1 LAVGKDQT
9 LALLNSH
16 FGYDRFR
23 PWQEDIISNVLSRRD
38 TLVLMPT
45 GGGKSLCYQL
55 PALYFD
61 GLTLVVSPLIALMK
75 DQVDVLQAN
84 GIAAEFIN
92 SSLDPEEIN
101 RVQRSAQQGRL
112 KILYLAP
119 ERLAQSR
126 FRSFLHTLRVS
137 LIAIDEAHCIS
148 EWGHDFRPE
157 YRNLNALRSE
167 FPGVPVIALTATATN
182 RVRQDIVA
190 QLQLWEPRTFLASF
204 NRANLTYLI
213 QPKKDAFAGLLAHLR
228 RHEDEST
235 IIYCYSRRETE
246 ALSADL
252 NAQGLRAL
260 PYHAG
265 LDGSMRM
272 QAQEKFIRDEVPIIV
287 ATIAFG
293 MGIDKPDI
301 RLVVHY
307 ALPKS
312 LEGYYQETGRAGR
325 DGLPSDCV
333 LLYSYGDRTKQEFFI
348 NQIVDRL
355 ERQNAQQKLE
365 QVVEFCELQTCRRR
379 FLMEYFGERWDEER
393 CNGCDVC
400 LTPGEEFEAT
410 EISQKI
416 LSAVIRTGERF
427 GINHV
432 IGVLRGVKTRRII
445 ELGHDQLKV
454 YGIARD
460 FTDDELKQIS
470 GLLLA
475 KRLLVK
481 NGREYPTLAVTQ
493 AGLTFLRQ
501 RERLTLARPKQ
512 SAEVIPVPRASTLEY
527 DQSLFEQLRS
537 CRKKMADDRNVPPYV
552 IFSDVSLQEMS
563 YYRPQSLVSFAGIH
577 GVGKAKLQ
585 EYGEVFLAV
594 IRRHAGTHGLTERPI
609 PPRQR
614 NPVRQ
619 SERTAARPQKGST
632 YDETRE
638 LFLQS
643 LSITEIANRRG
654 LSEDTILKHLERLV
668 EAGERLEF
676 DHLMPSPA
684 RLATIEAAFQKADSQ
699 FLAPVRELLGQEY
712 SYQELKLV
720 SLYRRQRQALAT

>member
-1 LAVGKDQT
+1 LAVREDQT

-16 FGYDRFR
+16 FGYQSFR
-23 PWQEDIISNVLSRRD
+23 PLQEDIISNVLSRKD

-55 PALYFD
+55 PALCFD

-92 SSLDPEEIN
+92 SSLAPEEIN
-101 RVQRSAQQGRL
+101 RIQRSAQQGLL

-119 ERLAQSR
+119 ERLAQTR
-126 FRSFLHTLRVS
+126 FRSFLRNLEVS

-157 YRNLNALRSE
+157 YRNLNSLRTE

-182 RVRQDIVA
+182 RVREDIVA
-190 QLQLWEPRTFLASF
+190 QLQLREPRTFLASF

-213 QPKKDAFAGLLAHLR
+213 QSKADAFAGLLAHLR
-228 RHEDEST
+228 RHENEST

-252 NAQGLRAL
+252 NARGLQSL

-265 LDGSMRM
+265 LDRGVRI
-272 QAQEKFIRDEVPIIV
+272 QTQENFIRDQVPIIA

-333 LLYSYGDRTKQEFFI
+333 LLYSYGDKTRQEFFI
-348 NQIVDRL
+348 NQIGDRL
-355 ERQNAQQKLE
+355 ERQNARQKLE

-379 FLMEYFGERWDEER
+379 FLMKYFGERWDEVR

-400 LTPGEEFEAT
+400 LTPKEDFEAT
-410 EISQKI
+410 EITQKI

-427 GINHV
+427 GINHIV
-432 IGVLRGVKTRRII
+432 GVLRGVTTRRVR
-445 ELGHDQLKV
+445 ELKHDQLKV
-454 YGIARD
+454 YGIARE
-460 FTDDELKQIS
+460 FREEELKQIS
-470 GLLLA
+470 GLLVA
-475 KRLLVK
+475 NGMLVK
-481 NGREYPTLAVTQ
+481 NGGEYPTLAVTQ
-493 AGLTFLRQ
+493 VGHTFLKQ
-501 RERLTLARPKQ
+501 REQLTLARPKQ
-512 SAEVIPVPRASTLEY
+512 STGAVPIPGAPALEY

-537 CRKKMADDRNVPPYV
+537 CRKKLADDRNVPPYV
-552 IFSDVSLQEMS
+552 IFSDVSLREMAC
-563 YYRPQSLVSFAGIH
+563 YLPQTTASFALVH
-577 GVGKAKLQ
+577 GVGQAKLA
-585 EYGEVFLAV
+585 EYGEEFLAV
-594 IRRHAGTHGLTERPI
+594 IRRHAGPHGLAERPI
-609 PPRQR
+609 PARQR
-614 NPVRQ
+614 LPARQ
-619 SERTAARPQKGST
+619 GERRARMGPT
-632 YDETRE
+632 YEETRKLLLE
-638 LFLQS
+638 RLPVS
-643 LSITEIANRRG
+643 EIANRRG
-654 LSEDTILKHLERLV
+654 LSEDTVLKHLERLI
-668 EAGERLEF
+668 EAGEGLELG
-676 DHLMPSPA
+676 HLMPPPA
-684 RLATIEAAFQKADSQ
+684 RLARIEAAFQQADSQ
-699 FLAPVRELLGQEY
+699 FLAPVRELLGAEY
-712 SYQELKLV
+712 SYQEIKLV
-720 SLYRRQRQALAT
+720 LLYRRQRQAAAP